1 MFDKKLKTAINL
13 FIIFNLLFAGFFAN
27 GQSIDELEQQI
38 KAKQDLIQELEKKVS
53 ALKESI
59 KYQQSTQ
66 STLKKQISNMEAEIQ
81 QLTLEIRLTQ
91 TKINETGLQIEKLG
105 NSITQLEGDI
115 SSHRE
120 YLASA
125 IRAFNEY
132 DRETPFEIIL
142 KNENFSDFFDQM
154 EYMEN
159 LQKNIQ
165 EKLIIIKSL
174 KEQTGAEKQKQENFM
189 DSLESLNQD
198 LKGKTLVLNFQKGDK
213 QDLLTATKN
222 QEKIYQAQ
230 LKELRKQQE
239 GIQKEI
245 YSLEDK
251 LRIAIDP
258 NSIPAGKK
266 GLLSWPIKNTITQN
280 YGPTSV
286 TGFINNVYN
295 FHNGIDVR
303 ASIGAQVKAAYDG
316 VVSGVGNNEKY
327 AYGKWITI
335 NHQNGLTTLYG
346 HLSLQKVSVG
356 QKISRGEVIGY
367 SGNTGYST
375 GPHLHFSVYA
385 TNTFKIES
393 RWFGA
398 LPIGGSLN
406 PLNYLD

>member
-1 MFDKKLKTAINL
+1 MLKRKHKIAVNF
-13 FIIFNLLFAGFFAN
+13 FIILNLLFAGFFTH

-38 KAKQDLIQELEKKVS
+38 KDKQSLIQELEKKV
-53 ALKESI
+53 AVLKENI
-59 KYQQSTQ
+59 KGQQSTQ
-66 STLKKQISNMEAEIQ
+66 STLKKQITAMETEIQ
-81 QLTLEIRLTQ
+81 RLTLEIKLTQ
-91 TKINETGLQIEKLG
+91 AKINEADMQIEKLG
-105 NSITQLEGDI
+105 NNIAQLENDI
-115 SSHRE
+115 GNHQT

-125 IRAFNEY
+125 IRVINEY
-132 DRETPFEIIL
+132 DQETPFEVIL
-142 KNENFSDFFDQM
+142 KNENFSDFLDQI
-154 EYMEN
+154 EYIEN

-165 EKLIIIKSL
+165 EKLTAIKSL
-174 KEQTGAEKQKQENFM
+174 KEQTNAEKQKQEDFM
-189 DSLESLNQD
+189 NSLQSLNQD

-213 QDLLTATKN
+213 QDLLTTTKN
-222 QEKIYQAQ
+222 QEKLYQAQ
-230 LKELRKQQE
+230 LKELQKQQE
-239 GIQKEI
+239 NIQKEI

-266 GLLSWPIKNTITQN
+266 GLLAWPIKNTITQT
-280 YGPTSV
+280 YGPTSA

-295 FHNGIDVR
+295 FHNGIDIR
-303 ASIGAQVKAAYDG
+303 ASIGDQVKAAYGG
-316 VVSGVGNNEKY
+316 VVSGVGNDGKY

-346 HLSLQKVSVG
+346 HLSVQRVSVG
-356 QKISRGEVIGY
+356 QKVGRGEVIGY

-375 GPHLHFSVYA
+375 GPHLHFTVYA

-393 RWFGA
+393 RWYGA

>member
-91 TKINETGLQIEKLG
+91 TKINETDLQIEKLG

-239 GIQKEI
+239 SIQKEI

-266 GLLSWPIKNTITQN
+266 GLLSWHITNTITQT

>member
-66 STLKKQISNMEAEIQ
+66 STLKKQISNIEAEIQ

-174 KEQTGAEKQKQENFM
+174 KEQTGSEKQKQENFM

>member
-91 TKINETGLQIEKLG
+91 TKINETDLQIEKLG

>member
-91 TKINETGLQIEKLG
+91 TKINETDLQIEKLG

-198 LKGKTLVLNFQKGDK
+198 LKGKTFVLNFQKGDK